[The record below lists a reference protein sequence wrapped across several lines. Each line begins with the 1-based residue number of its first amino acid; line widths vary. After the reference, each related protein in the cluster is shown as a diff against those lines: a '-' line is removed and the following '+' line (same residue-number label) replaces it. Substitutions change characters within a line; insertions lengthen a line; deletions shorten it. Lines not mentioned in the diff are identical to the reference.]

1 MTSKIQIKRI
11 LIIAGLAL
19 GWAPGLLNAQ
29 SKLPD
34 QQLLRDIEISASVL
48 DQMIYPEKAPGRFFG
63 SPKTKGYYLSNHGVI
78 FNVNYSF
85 SAYSTAMPELEL
97 LNEQLKYLRDN
108 ADFHV
113 AFQSKVENVTR
124 EVETELEK
132 LKKTIIKFLSSWT
145 APLVERKG
153 DEKITIIVIIVDI
166 NNSLSHWPGM
176 PDRWSRYMI
185 ASVAMN
191 DIRALRKDSITE
203 AEFARRVKFEQS
215 ESSDEEMA
223 ILSNIIETAL
233 AHENQ
238 FHPNVVG
245 IHLKGYGAI
254 FFADIPFGAVAY
266 NNLSSIYKRF
276 EAIYSKTAKRQPT
289 RENELI
295 AEKLDSNKVIQKI
308 EQKLIQLLSDYGNN
322 LKQLQPDEW
331 VEILVDYRVAAIKE
345 RYSKSAI
352 RVQKR
357 TIDDFN
363 REKINFDEFKKLV
376 SISYY

>member
-1 MTSKIQIKRI
+1 M
-11 LIIAGLAL
+11 LIITGIAL
-19 GWAPGLLNAQ
+19 GWVPVLLNAQ

-34 QQLLRDIEISASVL
+34 EQLLRDIEISASVL

-63 SPKTKGYYLSNHGVI
+63 SPRTKGYYLSNHGVI
-78 FNVNYSF
+78 FNVNYSL
-85 SAYSTAMPELEL
+85 SAHSTDIPNVEL

-132 LKKTIIKFLSSWT
+132 LKKTIIRFLSSWT
-145 APLVERKG
+145 ASLIERRG
-153 DEKITIIVIIVDI
+153 AEKISIIVDI
-166 NNSLSHWPGM
+166 DNSLSHWPGE
-176 PDRWSRYMI
+176 PARWSRYMI
-185 ASVAMN
+185 ASVAMS
-191 DIRALRKDSITE
+191 DIRAFRKDSITE

-223 ILSNIIETAL
+223 ILSKVIETAL
-233 AHENQ
+233 DHENQ
-238 FHPNVVG
+238 FPSEVVG
-245 IHLKGYGAI
+245 IHLKDYGAI

-266 NNLSSIYKRF
+266 SNLSSIYKRF
-276 EAIYSKTAKRQPT
+276 EAIYSKTAKQHST
-289 RENELI
+289 KENELI
-295 AEKLDSNKVIQKI
+295 AEKMDSNKVIQKI
-308 EQKLIQLLSDYGNN
+308 EQKLIQLLSNYGYN
-322 LKQLQPDEW
+322 LKRLQPDEW
-331 VEILVDYRVAAIKE
+331 VEILVDYRVAAIKD
-345 RYSKSAI
+345 RYSKSVI